1 MGPEVLSLNP
11 VSLMFGEN
19 GRSTHL
25 GAATAADI
33 DSAPDGLTV
42 KVTAVPSHGT
52 VLKEDGVTTHVA
64 SYHTNG
70 DYSADPNYFA
80 TAKTN
85 GPLTAPARQRW
96 QRGLRIRQHQPFPD
110 QQFQFDKLRS

>member
-1 MGPEVLSLNP
+1 MLSLNP
-11 VSLMFGEN
+11 TSLILDEN
-19 GRSTHL
+19 GRAPPFRI
-25 GAATAADI
+25 AAIADV
-33 DSAPDGLTV
+33 SYAPHDLTV

-52 VLKEDGVTTHVA
+52 VLKEDGVTTYVA

-96 QRGLRIRQHQPFPD
+96 QRGLRIRQHQPSPD

>member
-1 MGPEVLSLNP
+1 MVAPPISGP
-11 VSLMFGEN
+11 
-19 GRSTHL
+19 
-25 GAATAADI
+25 ATAADI